1 MNKELALKLNAYL
14 ANVAVLYVKLHNMHW
29 NVTGS
34 QFKAVHE
41 YLETLYDGMADVLDE
56 VAEAL
61 KMNGEMPLASM
72 KEYLAVATIEELDSR
87 ARDVKTVL
95 DTVLADLEAMKAQ
108 AEAIR
113 LAADAED
120 RYDIVGLMEDELG
133 NYNKTIWFLKATL
146 A

>member
-1 MNKELALKLNAYL
+1 MNKELALKLNVYL
-14 ANVAVLYVKLHNMHW
+14 ANAGVLYVKLHNMHW
-29 NVTGS
+29 NVVGS

-41 YLETLYDGMADVLDE
+41 YLETIYDGMADVIDE
-56 VAEAL
+56 VAETL

-95 DTVLADLEAMKAQ
+95 DTVLADLEAMKTQ
-108 AEAIR
+108 AEDIR
-113 LAADAED
+113 RAADAED
-120 RYDIVGLMEDELG
+120 RYDVVGLMEDELG

>member
-14 ANVAVLYVKLHNMHW
+14 ANVGVLYVKLHNMHW
-29 NVTGS
+29 NVVGS

-41 YLETLYDGMADVLDE
+41 YLETIYDGMADVLDE

-108 AEAIR
+108 AEDIR
-113 LAADAED
+113 RAADAED

>member
-1 MNKELALKLNAYL
+1 MNKELALKLNVYL
-14 ANVAVLYVKLHNMHW
+14 ANAGVLYVKLHNMHW
-29 NVTGS
+29 NVVGS

-41 YLETLYDGMADVLDE
+41 YLETIYDGMADVIDE
-56 VAEAL
+56 VAETL

-108 AEAIR
+108 AEDIR
-113 LAADAED
+113 RAADAED
-120 RYDIVGLMEDELG
+120 RYDVVGLMEDELG